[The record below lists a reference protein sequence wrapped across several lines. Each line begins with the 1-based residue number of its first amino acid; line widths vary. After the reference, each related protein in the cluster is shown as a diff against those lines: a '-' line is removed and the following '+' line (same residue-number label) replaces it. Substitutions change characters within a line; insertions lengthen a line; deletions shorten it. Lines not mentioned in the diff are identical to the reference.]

1 MAERDLIQSYL
12 DDLARRLPPEVVEE
26 LADGLD
32 ETVGHHLA
40 RGLSPAAAV
49 AAAMEDFGHPTQ
61 VTAAFARQSAGRRA
75 AVAML
80 VTSPVVAASWG
91 AALIGAQAW
100 TWGIPLGIAV
110 MFGAALIAVA
120 ATLMIVARSN
130 NPSTGR
136 LAGPASA
143 VLIVLDLSMLATIL
157 SIGPVFSAALALAV
171 PASVVRIAVSTR
183 NLPRLY
189 AR

>member
-1 MAERDLIQSYL
+1 MADRDLIQSYL
-12 DDLARRLPPEVVEE
+12 DDLRRLPPEVVEE

-32 ETVGHHLA
+32 ETVAHHLA
-40 RGLSPAAAV
+40 RGLSPTAAV
-49 AAAMEDFGHPTQ
+49 AAAMEDFGDPAQ
-61 VTAAFARQSAGRRA
+61 VIAAFARQSAGRRT

-80 VTSPVVAASWG
+80 ATSPAVAASWG

-100 TWGIPLGIAV
+100 SWGIPRGLEV
-110 MFGAALIAVA
+110 LFGVALIAVA

-130 NPSTGR
+130 DPSTAR

-143 VLIVLDLSMLATIL
+143 VLILLDLSMLATVL
-157 SIGPVFSAALALAV
+157 TIGPALSAALALAV
-171 PASVVRIAVSTR
+171 PASVVRIALSTR
-183 NLPRLY
+183 NLPRLH